1 MMEQAFCYLLDK
13 CISFAHTMPKR
24 KRVNTMNVHLKRRI
38 FVACMLLT
46 GVLAVLL
53 LRLAWIQIIQV
64 NQVVPGTTRSL
75 REMSV
80 LQRERG
86 VMLDSGRGQFTDY
99 KGKPLTG
106 TLQWVLVLFPHQ
118 HATSSGTTRHAESQL
133 NQLAAILH
141 TDVMKLQQ
149 EWEQDHTPRLWTA
162 GNQQPVVLS
171 DSQVTQ
177 IRQLQD
183 VGAYVY
189 PMMSRYDQRYTGMQW
204 LGYLAEQPDRLISP
218 TAHINEVKQPFA
230 MKSGAAGLERTLE
243 PLMMGIG
250 PTLLTRMVTGAGEVI
265 PEMQPRVI
273 APTNSHYP
281 LRVETTVDADIQQD
295 LEAIAKRS
303 GIQEGAVVVLDAAT
317 ADVRA
322 MISMPMYTPLHVEP
336 TQSSWANRAIQGAVP
351 GSIFKIVTAAAALET
366 HVVSSRETF
375 HCNGEWGKYGLSC
388 WKEHGHGT
396 LHLEE
401 GFAQSCNIVFA
412 ETARRLSM
420 EQLER
425 TADALGLA
433 RTIGW
438 ESKHVGGMPILRHFD
453 HEDAGR
459 VRTTA
464 VFSQDEGAKVQT
476 SIGQRDTLVTP
487 LQAAN
492 LIVTLLHEGKV
503 SAPRLVQR
511 IRYADG
517 DTMLEMPL
525 HDSPSHTGQISPATA
540 HQLLKWMRGVVTNG
554 TGKTLQQA
562 KWHVAG
568 KSGTAQVELRGHKL
582 NHQWFIGYG
591 PVENPQYAVA
601 VLVQHVAPGSSHQA
615 TALFR
620 NIMDYLAEV
629 SPSSAG

>member
-1 MMEQAFCYLLDK
+1 
-13 CISFAHTMPKR
+13 
-24 KRVNTMNVHLKRRI
+24 MNVHLKRRI

-46 GVLAVLL
+46 GVFAILL
-53 LRLAWIQIIQV
+53 FRLAWIQIIQV
-64 NQVVPGTTRSL
+64 NQVNPGTTRSL

-99 KGKPLTG
+99 RGKPLTG
-106 TLQWVLVLFPHQ
+106 KLEWALVLFPHQ
-118 HATSSGTTRHAESQL
+118 HVTSSANTQHADSQL

-141 TDVMKLQQ
+141 TDVVKLQQ
-149 EWEQDHTPRLWTA
+149 EWEQDHAPRLWTA

-171 DSQVTQ
+171 DLQVTQ
-177 IRQLQD
+177 IRQLED
-183 VGAYVY
+183 MGAYVY
-189 PMMSRYDQRYTGMQW
+189 PMMSRYDQKYTGMQW
-204 LGYLAEQPDRLISP
+204 LGYVAEQPNRLVSS
-218 TAHINEVKQPFA
+218 TAHKNEVKQPFA

-243 PLMMGIG
+243 PLMMGLG
-250 PTLLTRMVTGAGEVI
+250 PTLLTRMVTGSGEII

-281 LRVETTVDADIQQD
+281 LQVETTVDIDLQQG
-295 LEAIAKRS
+295 LENIAKQS
-303 GIQEGAVVVLDAAT
+303 GIREGAVVVLDAAT

-322 MISMPMYTPLHVEP
+322 MISVPMYKPQHVEP

-351 GSIFKIVTAAAALET
+351 GSIFKIITAAAALEA
-366 HVVSSRETF
+366 HAVSPRETF

-425 TADALGLA
+425 TANALGLA

-438 ESKHVGGMPILRHFD
+438 EGKHMGGMPTLRHFD
-453 HEDAGR
+453 HEQAGR

-464 VFSQDEGAKVQT
+464 VSSQDEGAKVQT

-492 LIVTLLHEGKV
+492 LMVTLLHDGKV

-525 HDSPSHTGQISPATA
+525 HDSPSSVGQISPATA
-540 HQLLKWMRGVVTNG
+540 HQLLKWMRGVVTDG
-554 TGKTLQQA
+554 TGKTLQHA

-568 KSGTAQVELRGHKL
+568 KSGTAQVEQQGRKL

-591 PVENPQYAVA
+591 PVENPKYAVA
-601 VLVQHVAPGSSHQA
+601 VLVQHVASGSSHQA

-620 NIMDYLAEV
+620 SIMDYLAEG